1 MVASNKLKT
10 KFGTASIN
18 QDGYYEITSIKEG
31 NKDKLLHRLIYE
43 DYHNVTLSKDMHV
56 HHLNGD
62 KLDNCLLNL
71 EALTATEHQ
80 RLHRMGVPLSRECK
94 INMSKAKNSTKYF
107 RVTLEKDLS
116 CKQGFMYRYQY
127 LENGKRKHIRSVNI
141 ERLKEKVLN
150 KGLEW
155 IEFT

>member
-1 MVASNKLKT
+1 MTVSNKLKT
-10 KFGTASIN
+10 KFGTAKIN

-43 DYHNVTLSKDMHV
+43 DYHETILPGNMHV
-56 HHLNGD
+56 HHLNRD
-62 KLDNCLLNL
+62 KQDNCILNL
-71 EALTATEHQ
+71 KALTAAEHT
-80 RLHRMGVPLSRECK
+80 RLHRTGVPLSRECK
-94 INMSKAKNSTKYF
+94 INMSKARTSSNYY
-107 RVTLEKDLS
+107 RVTREKDLT

-127 LENGKRKHIRSVNI
+127 LEDGKRKHIRSVDL
-141 ERLKEKVLN
+141 EKLKEKVLN

>member
-1 MVASNKLKT
+1 
-10 KFGTASIN
+10 
-18 QDGYYEITSIKEG
+18 
-31 NKDKLLHRLIYE
+31 
-43 DYHNVTLSKDMHV
+43 
-56 HHLNGD
+56 
-62 KLDNCLLNL
+62 
-71 EALTATEHQ
+71 
-80 RLHRMGVPLSRECK
+80 
-94 INMSKAKNSTKYF
+94 MSKAKNSTKYF